1 MRRVLKLLEQR
12 TNELE
17 DHPLFAF
24 LDDDTI
30 DCRKR
35 LSFAPN
41 VAHFAMT
48 FSDLYAH
55 VLKVEPPTDR
65 YQELVNAHA
74 REDEDHWK
82 WFLTDL
88 PRLDADPEMRLSDA
102 LRFVWSDASLQTRL
116 LSYQMCRLGFQ
127 ADSLQKLVLVHC
139 IESVGKITVKHVA
152 SVGQQF
158 TEETGRKLVYF
169 GKHHHDSE
177 SDHTL
182 EEEDV
187 HDSVAEIEL
196 SDDQVRAYSQIV
208 DESFGYFRQFLDE
221 MMAFAKSESS
231 IGSAA

>member
-1 MRRVLKLLEQR
+1 MRRVLDTLEQR

-24 LDDDTI
+24 LKDDTI

-55 VLKVEPPTDR
+55 VLKVEPTTDR
-65 YQELVNAHA
+65 YQELVNSHA

-88 PRLDADPEMRLSDA
+88 PRLESDPEMRFSDA
-102 LRFVWSDASLQTRL
+102 LRFVWSDASLHTRL
-116 LSYQMCRLGFQ
+116 LSYQMCRLGYQ
-127 ADSLQKLVLVHC
+127 ADPLRKLVLVHC
-139 IESVGKITVKHVA
+139 IESVGKVTVKHVA
-152 SVGQQF
+152 EVGQQF
-158 TEETGRKLVYF
+158 TRETGQKLVYF

-182 EEEDV
+182 EEAEV
-187 HDSVAEIEL
+187 HESVADIEL
-196 SDDQVRAYSQIV
+196 TDAQVEEYRALI
-208 DESFGYFRQFLDE
+208 DESFVYFRRFLDE
-221 MMAFAKSESS
+221 MLAFAKDKGSV
-231 IGSAA
+231 GSAA